1 MKINFFYDM
10 FSVANN
16 GIIDTISYNIR
27 YVEVAIVSSA
37 VTALVM
43 YIVLRS
49 FYLNKVNV
57 LESEDISLGRDLLTS
72 SMIETSFI
80 YTCRT
85 KTVCLLGN
93 KLILFNKYETKN
105 EIINVLSNLNLNDYY
120 NNEVEIEEEF
130 LCVMSD
136 KSKQWYKINA
146 TVVFD
151 KKHKSTPIRIVGRL
165 YCNEHKRKAKQLLI
179 NQAHKDHLTGLFNRT
194 YSENEIINHFKI
206 STRGY
211 LLILDVDDFK
221 GINDAYGHLKGDE
234 VLIFIGKCI
243 NEVFF
248 EDCIVSRW
256 GGDEFLVYLYND
268 ISVNEI
274 ENYMQI
280 LKNNVSVYTNDF
292 TSIKITL
299 SIGIAKNSEGD
310 QYKEV
315 LNRADRALY
324 RTKSNGKN
332 GYCYMDKED

>member
-1 MKINFFYDM
+1 MNFNFFNNIIL
-10 FSVANN
+10 VANN
-16 GIIDTISYNIR
+16 GIIDTISCNIR

-37 VTALVM
+37 ITAIVM
-43 YIVLRS
+43 YVVLRS

-120 NNEVEIEEEF
+120 NNEIEIEEEF

-151 KKHKSTPIRIVGRL
+151 KKNKVTPIRIVGRL

-194 YSENEIINHFKI
+194 YSENEIINHFRI

-221 GINDAYGHLKGDE
+221 GINDTYGHLKGDE
-234 VLIFIGKCI
+234 VLIHIGNCI

-248 EDCIVSRW
+248 DDCIVSRW

-268 ISVNEI
+268 ISINEI
-274 ENYMQI
+274 DNYLQI

-299 SIGIAKNSEGD
+299 SIGISKNSEGE

-332 GYCYMDKED
+332 GYCYMDKAD